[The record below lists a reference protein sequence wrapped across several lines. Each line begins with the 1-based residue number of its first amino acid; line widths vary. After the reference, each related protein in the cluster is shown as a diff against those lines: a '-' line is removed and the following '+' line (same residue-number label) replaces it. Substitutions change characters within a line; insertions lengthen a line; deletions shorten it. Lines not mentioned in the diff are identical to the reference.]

1 MTAVVAVH
9 PTVCRACRLV
19 AAHVTTATHT
29 VGVRALGGLVAVVA
43 VPGLGA
49 VTARVSGLD
58 PDPDQARSW
67 VEQELAKDDYR
78 DRRSLL
84 QQLLDWLQRRLGDL
98 QNPQSGG
105 GLSFPPFVIAG
116 VAVLVVAVLVVLA
129 TRVRRER
136 RVVTTSGKVLGDSTL
151 TAAQLRARA
160 DAALREGRYDDA
172 VLDTVRAIAREADAR
187 TLLTDAPALT
197 AHEIGR
203 QLSTVFPD
211 HRAAVTRA
219 TDRFDAVAYGHLSA
233 DRDDADDVI
242 ATDGALRRARPV
254 LPHRP
259 RRGGPG
265 SVTSSDETGPA
276 VSGSVTPGASAHDE
290 TLRPPGSPVA
300 PGDLIGA
307 GRGSWST
314 SGGRSG
320 GRREPASGD
329 PGARTRDDD
338 PGSVWTTGGGA

>member
-1 MTAVVAVH
+1 MTPAVTVH
-9 PTVCRACRLV
+9 LTLCRAV
-19 AAHVTTATHT
+19 AARVTTARHT
-29 VGVRALGGLVAVVA
+29 VRVRALGGL
-43 VPGLGA
+43 GA
-49 VTARVSGLD
+49 VGALPGPGAYGGRVSGLD

-67 VEQELAKDDYR
+67 VEQELTKDDYR

-84 QQLLDWLQRRLGDL
+84 QQLLDWLRRRLGDL
-98 QNPQSGG
+98 QNPQAGG

-116 VAVLVVAVLVVLA
+116 VAILVVVALAVLA

-136 RVVTTSGKVLGDSTL
+136 RVVPAGGRVLGDSTL

-160 DAALREGRYDDA
+160 DQALREGRYDDA

-187 TLLTDAPALT
+187 TLLVDAPALT

-203 QLSTVFPD
+203 QLSAVFPD
-211 HRAAVTRA
+211 HTAAVTRA
-219 TDRFDAVAYGHLSA
+219 TDRFDAVAYGHLSS

-242 ATDGALRRARPV
+242 ATDAALRRARPV

-259 RRGGPG
+259 RRGDPG
-265 SVTSSDETGPA
+265 SATSTDDTAPA
-276 VSGSVTPGASAHDE
+276 STPGAGVPGGPADDKA
-290 TLRPPGSPVA
+290 LRPPGPPVA
-300 PGDLIGA
+300 PGELIGA

-314 SGGRSG
+314 AGDRSQG
-320 GRREPASGD
+320 SGD
-329 PGARTRDDD
+329 PGSSPGGGGD